1 MDIKKLAAGIQAETE
16 KIIVGKSD
24 RIKLIIMAVLADGHV
39 LLDDLPGV
47 GKTTMVKAISIALG
61 CESGRIQFVP
71 DMLPSDIIG
80 MRVYNQKTGD
90 FELRQGPVMTNILLA
105 DEINRAIPRTQSALL
120 EAMEERQISIDGE
133 RFALPRPFLVLAT
146 QNPVESESTFRL
158 PAAQMDRFL
167 IRLSMGYPSPEE
179 ERRMLFTLGDE
190 IPFGSVKPVTNSD
203 ELIAAQ
209 HEVASVHVSDD
220 VAAYIVALADATRSH
235 PQLAMGASP
244 RATRG
249 LYRAAKVWAAMD
261 GRDFVTPDDVRAL
274 AHPVLEHRV
283 MLDSGAR
290 FAGYTAAKAIDDV
303 LASTEAAPSAE
314 RLLDEYATAVVQPL
328 KRDNLSPGA
337 RRQPA
342 AVCHSGVFRPDGAR
356 GRAHVRLSACAGR
369 AGVGAA
375 LGEAAGFFDKKPGGR
390 RVPRRRGGL

>member
-1 MDIKKLAAGIQAETE
+1 MDIKTLARDIQRETE
-16 KIIVGKSD
+16 KVIVGKGD
-24 RIKLIIMAVLADGHV
+24 RIRLIIMAVLANGHV

-47 GKTTMVKAISIALG
+47 GKTTLVKAISLALG
-61 CESGRIQFVP
+61 CRAGRIQFVP

-80 MRVYNQKTGD
+80 MKIFNQKTGD

-133 RFALPRPFLVLAT
+133 HFPLPAPFLVLAT

-167 IRLSMGYPSPEE
+167 IRLSMGYPTPEE
-179 ERRMLFTLGDE
+179 EMRMLSVLGDE
-190 IPFGSVKPVTNSD
+190 IPFGEIRAVTGEQ
-203 ELIAAQ
+203 ELVQAQQEIAA
-209 HEVASVHVSDD
+209 VHVSEH

-235 PQLAMGASP
+235 PQLVMGASP

-261 GRDFVTPDDVRAL
+261 GRDYATPDDVKAL

-290 FAGYTAAKAIDDV
+290 FSGYTAAKAIDDI
-303 LASTEAAPSAE
+303 LEKTEAVPPAE
-314 RLLDEYATAVVQPL
+314 ELLHE
-328 KRDNLSPGA
+328 KR
-337 RRQPA
+337 
-342 AVCHSGVFRPDGAR
+342 
-356 GRAHVRLSACAGR
+356 
-369 AGVGAA
+369 
-375 LGEAAGFFDKKPGGR
+375 
-390 RVPRRRGGL
+390 